1 MIILYTQ
8 LYNFKHRSLLVF
20 LIAGLAAMQT
30 TNNLNATEEIDE
42 AQSEL
47 AQVESAIA
55 DIESWLSEANEQQSN
70 EEKNLKAAE
79 VEIAEV
85 TKSLAT
91 LELTLV
97 GTQIEIDSLT
107 LRIHQLESDKVEQTK
122 PLEQVIRAAYI
133 AGEQNSLKVLL
144 NQEDIT
150 KSGRLLEYSRMF
162 SKFQLTKIQEYQST
176 LKKLASVNTR
186 LANEVKE
193 LTLQQDSLIKQNL
206 DLSEAKT
213 AKQLALSE
221 LNINIISRAEE
232 LEQQEVNQL
241 QLQALIEE
249 ITQAME
255 RVQSVV
261 DLPPF
266 NDQQGQLNL
275 PVAGPIISRFGSTIG
290 EGDLERQGI
299 TISVA
304 EGTPVQAVYSG
315 RVVFSDW
322 LRGAGMLVIVDHG
335 DGYMSLYSANQAL
348 AKQAGDWVE
357 TGDVVATSGQGSN
370 TDTPG
375 IYFEIRHRGQAQNP
389 SGWFNN

>member
-232 LEQQEVNQL
+232 LEVNQL
-241 QLQALIEE
+241 
-249 ITQAME
+249 
-255 RVQSVV
+255 
-261 DLPPF
+261 
-266 NDQQGQLNL
+266 
-275 PVAGPIISRFGSTIG
+275 
-290 EGDLERQGI
+290 
-299 TISVA
+299 
-304 EGTPVQAVYSG
+304 
-315 RVVFSDW
+315 
-322 LRGAGMLVIVDHG
+322 H
-335 DGYMSLYSANQAL
+335 
-348 AKQAGDWVE
+348 
-357 TGDVVATSGQGSN
+357 
-370 TDTPG
+370 
-375 IYFEIRHRGQAQNP
+375 
-389 SGWFNN
+389 